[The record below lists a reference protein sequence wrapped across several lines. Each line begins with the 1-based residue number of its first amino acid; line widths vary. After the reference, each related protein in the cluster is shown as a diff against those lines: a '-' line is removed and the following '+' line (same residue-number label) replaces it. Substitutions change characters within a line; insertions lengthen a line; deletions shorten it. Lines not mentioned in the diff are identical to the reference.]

1 MGKSWRVLAVV
12 LVLASAGVAV
22 LEVSPA
28 STAGAAA
35 LNRSPARFEV
45 STLPSGKAANRIA
58 NGEGGA
64 RRVSPA
70 RTGAA
75 RLDSLV
81 VRVRAWMPSYPYT
94 GSDPGS
100 VLTMGDS
107 YSSGEG
113 LGSSPEGGDC
123 SDPNTETSTDKCHR
137 SSYAYSAEVLPDQSH
152 TFIACSGATI
162 IDVTSKGQYGEG
174 SQLGQIGNPSTVML
188 TLGGDDLDFTA
199 GLGSCISAYP
209 FETPLFGSQT
219 GHSDGILGGQTNN
232 CQGWINADEEVV
244 SANGSQPSEMQSDLE
259 NTYEQ
264 ILAKLS
270 PTASLLVGN
279 YPRSFRDVWL
289 RQLHRSATLRP
300 DRSVWLAQMKSASLR
315 RR

>member
-1 MGKSWRVLAVV
+1 
-12 LVLASAGVAV
+12 
-22 LEVSPA
+22 
-28 STAGAAA
+28 
-35 LNRSPARFEV
+35 
-45 STLPSGKAANRIA
+45 
-58 NGEGGA
+58 
-64 RRVSPA
+64 
-70 RTGAA
+70 
-75 RLDSLV
+75 
-81 VRVRAWMPSYPYT
+81 
-94 GSDPGS
+94 
-100 VLTMGDS
+100 MGDS

-123 SDPNTETSTDKCHR
+123 FDPNTETSTDKCHR

-279 YPRSFRDVWL
+279 YPQIFPPTSGSGSYTSLPLSDGPFCVAGADEIGFSAPEVSQFNDVEAKLNRVHRQRDPRHPVHW
-289 RQLHRSATLRP
+289 
-300 DRSVWLAQMKSASLR
+300 
-315 RR
+315 